1 MISVIKVILMVI
13 AAFWLVFCVVHEV
26 YYTSISIRNWFNT
39 KKSHKKS
46 QQKTCDNCEKTCNDC
61 EKRRK
66 WWKKMRWKIKEW
78 RKKHVISHVFRK
90 LVKKKHVIFMWKTYK
105 KGIKRGVFG
114 PFYTFFV
121 VILGKITCFTSFFF
135 NFLFL

>member
-66 WWKKMRWKIKEW
+66 
-78 RKKHVISHVFRK
+78 
-90 LVKKKHVIFMWKTYK
+90 
-105 KGIKRGVFG
+105 
-114 PFYTFFV
+114 
-121 VILGKITCFTSFFF
+121 
-135 NFLFL
+135 